1 MKPIQ
6 IVFAFLCFTSCAMS
20 AQNIVISE
28 DPQITKMMSV
38 YVGGATTPTANP
50 NTGTASA
57 TTPSGNN
64 ANVPVQILDGFRLQI
79 MASTDRRAVENGQ
92 NSFAAKYPTT
102 FNKWVQA
109 QPYYRL
115 RIGAFAT
122 RSEALRYLQVIKK
135 DYPDA
140 YVVPDKIKNIEITQF

>member
-6 IVFAFLCFTSCAMS
+6 VVFAFLCFTSCAMS

-50 NTGTASA
+50 NNGTASA

-92 NSFAAKYPTT
+92 NSFAAIRCT
-102 FNKWVQA
+102 
-109 QPYYRL
+109 
-115 RIGAFAT
+115 
-122 RSEALRYLQVIKK
+122 
-135 DYPDA
+135 
-140 YVVPDKIKNIEITQF
+140 

>member
-6 IVFAFLCFTSCAMS
+6 IVFAFFCFISGAAQ
-20 AQNIVISE
+20 AQNIVIAE

-38 YVGGATTPTANP
+38 YVGGATSPVAPSNTAIPSTTPNANP
-50 NTGTASA
+50 
-57 TTPSGNN
+57 

-79 MASTDRRAVENGQ
+79 MASTDRRAVETGQ
-92 NSFAAKYPTT
+92 NSFAGKYPST
-102 FNKWVQA
+102 FNTWVQA
-109 QPYYRL
+109 KPYYRL
-115 RIGAFAT
+115 RVGAFAT
-122 RSEALRYLQVIKK
+122 RSEAMRYLQVIKK

>member
-6 IVFAFLCFTSCAMS
+6 IIFAFLFFSVVHVS
-20 AQNIVISE
+20 AQNVVIVE

-38 YVGGATTPTANP
+38 YVGGATTPTAINNNGNATP
-50 NTGTASA
+50 N
-57 TTPSGNN
+57 GNN

-79 MASTDRRAVENGQ
+79 MASTDRRSVENGQ
-92 NSFAAKYPTT
+92 STFVSKYPST
-102 FNKWVQA
+102 FNLWVQA
-109 QPYYRL
+109 KPYYRL

-122 RSEALRYLQVIKK
+122 RSEAMRYLQVIKK

-140 YVVPDKIKNIEITQF
+140 YVVPDRIKNIEITQF